1 MNASIYVYSVQALLN
16 KEEKTFFNNGCDVVI
31 MKDTA
36 VLDIDSEE
44 DFQLMQVVAK
54 YLFETDK
61 EFGLI
66 YEAAKEFLSI

>member
-1 MNASIYVYSVQALLN
+1 
-16 KEEKTFFNNGCDVVI
+16 